1 MTESKAAQ
9 RYATAILQIA
19 VENNKL
25 EKLFDNIQ
33 SIENL
38 LKNSLDFKIFLKSPI
53 INTEK
58 KKKIIMDL
66 FRDKIDPITLK
77 FLLLLTT
84 KNREAILPEIISRFK
99 SLMDEMQGIVN
110 ADISAVVA
118 FSNEQKEK
126 VTKRLEALTKKKVRT
141 NFKIDTS
148 LIGGFKIQIN
158 DTVYDGSI
166 LNQFD
171 ILKQQFTK
179 AQTETLKTKKI

>member
-1 MTESKAAQ
+1 MIESKAAQ
-9 RYATAILQIA
+9 RYATAFLQIA
-19 VENNKL
+19 VEENKVEKLFSDIETL
-25 EKLFDNIQ
+25 EKLLNT
-33 SIENL
+33 SN
-38 LKNSLDFKIFLKSPI
+38 DFKLFLKSPI

-58 KKKIIMDL
+58 KKKIMLDL
-66 FRDKIDPITLK
+66 FENKVDPITIK

-84 KNREAILPEIISRFK
+84 KNREAIVPAIINSFK
-99 SLMDEMQGIVN
+99 SLLDERRGIVN

-126 VTKRLEALTKKKVRT
+126 VTKRLEGLTKKKVRT
-141 NFKIDTS
+141 HFKIDPT

-171 ILKQQFTK
+171 ILKQHFNT
-179 AQTETLKTKKI
+179 